1 MNKIESRPAQ
11 GGKWAYLFF
20 IDIDGHQQDGDVIK
34 ALNELKQQS
43 SLFKILG
50 SYPKASL

>member
-11 GGKWAYLFF
+11 GHKGAYVFF
-20 IDIDGHQQDGDVIK
+20 IDVDGHQQDKNVID
-34 ALNELKQQS
+34 ALNVLKQQAA
-43 SLFKILG
+43 LFKILG